1 MDEKRYYDEKEETKQ
16 IPLVCAHCRQENTYP
31 VRYVVRTKKA
41 QIPPGGN
48 EEDRAKFAKARS
60 YMVRVDNM
68 VACRNIRCRK
78 RFELTGQSVFL
89 ISSSLPAIYQFV
101 KILRRSSNRIPFALV
116 MASKR
121 WCGGFAVQ
129 NFADLLSQGS

>member
-16 IPLVCAHCRQENTYP
+16 IPLVCTICRQENTYP
-31 VRYVVRTKKA
+31 VRYIVRTKKA
-41 QIPPGGN
+41 QIPSGGN

-89 ISSSLPAIYQFV
+89 I
-101 KILRRSSNRIPFALV
+101 
-116 MASKR
+116 
-121 WCGGFAVQ
+121 
-129 NFADLLSQGS
+129 